1 MPTRFS
7 FVTIE
12 CPETGRPIIVAK
24 NRDADPVDNIQAIH
38 EHQRAAAE
46 AYQAD
51 VEALSGDLRA
61 PSRGPGDVGGWR
73 GRRPRPDRARR
84 HHKRLDR
91 AHAVLGPDRSRLV
104 RSVLV
109 EGMPLPKSGVR
120 ELQRA
125 LDDLSVVYGL
135 SNAIRHHRS
144 HGYRK
149 HE

>member
-1 MPTRFS
+1 MPTRYS
-7 FVTIE
+7 FVAIE
-12 CPETGRPIIVAK
+12 CPETGSPIVVAK
-24 NRDADPVDNIQAIH
+24 NTDADPVGNIQAIDQ
-38 EHQRAAAE
+38 HQRAAAE

-61 PSRGPGDVGGWR
+61 PSHGPGDVTGWR
-73 GRRPRPDRARR
+73 ARRPRPDRARR

-109 EGMPLPKSGVR
+109 EGMPLPKTGVR
-120 ELQRA
+120 ELQQA

-135 SNAIRHHRS
+135 STATRHDRS
-144 HGYRK
+144 HG
-149 HE
+149 